1 MIKALKCLLQTVRSE
16 HFSAK
21 VDKTNKFVVSTL
33 VQMEIKQM
41 AYSDFKLNEVSQRF
55 GLTVNEASGM
65 FADVPE
71 AECSDLLV
79 TILAENVDLAV
90 AINTEKARSEMIISP
105 VLLEIRRKFK
115 GEISL
120 FSGVDFTVDAQ
131 QGLNGFCDFIIS
143 LSKEQLFVRAPAIA
157 LVEAKNEN
165 LKSGLA
171 QCIAEMVAAQLFNEQ
186 QENQIKSI
194 YGVITTGTIWQF
206 LKLQDK
212 VISIDLSEYYI
223 KEIEK
228 ILGIL
233 VSAIQQQ

>member
-1 MIKALKCLLQTVRSE
+1 
-16 HFSAK
+16 
-21 VDKTNKFVVSTL
+21 
-33 VQMEIKQM
+33 M

-79 TILAENVDLAV
+79 TILGENVDLAV
-90 AINTEKARSEMIISP
+90 AINTEKARSEMIISL

-115 GEISL
+115 DKISL
-120 FSGVDFTVDAQ
+120 FSGVDFPVDVQ
-131 QGLNGFCDFIIS
+131 QGLNGICDFIIS
-143 LSKEQLFVRAPAIA
+143 SSKEQLFIRAPVITV
-157 LVEAKNEN
+157 VETNNEN

-186 QENQIKSI
+186 QGNQIKSI
-194 YGVITTGTIWQF
+194 YGVITIGTIWQF

-212 VISIDLSEYYI
+212 VISIDLNEYYI
-223 KEIEK
+223 KDIKK

-233 VSAIQQQ
+233 VSTIQQP